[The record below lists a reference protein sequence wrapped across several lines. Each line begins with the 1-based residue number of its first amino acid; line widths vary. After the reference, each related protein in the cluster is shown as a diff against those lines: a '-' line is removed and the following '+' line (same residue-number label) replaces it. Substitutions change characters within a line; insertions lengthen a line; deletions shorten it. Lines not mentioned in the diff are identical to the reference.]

1 MKEDVGDSLG
11 YGIKE
16 GRGGKED
23 WRIQTLRITGFP
35 SHLDVFRK
43 VFYLMPNRAEDKEV
57 IF

>member
-1 MKEDVGDSLG
+1 MELTRG
-11 YGIKE
+11 E
-16 GRGGKED
+16 GGKEG

-43 VFYLMPNRAEDKEV
+43 VFYLMPSRAEDKEV